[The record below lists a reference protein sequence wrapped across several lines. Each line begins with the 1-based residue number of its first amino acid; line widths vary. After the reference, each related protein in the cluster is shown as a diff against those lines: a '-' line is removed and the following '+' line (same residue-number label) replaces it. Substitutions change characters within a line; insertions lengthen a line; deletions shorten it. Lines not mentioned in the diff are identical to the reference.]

1 MKQPNTAIEILL
13 RLEQETY
20 EDGAVGAS
28 VLLMH
33 AIEYCQN
40 RLGGVE

>member
-1 MKQPNTAIEILL
+1 MKQPKTAIDILL
-13 RLEQETY
+13 RLERETY
-20 EDGAVGAS
+20 ADGAIGAS

-40 RLGGVE
+40 HPWG